1 LQEIKPCAKVFLSA
15 RKQPTDQNKMKTLSQ
30 IKEIIAANREAGNY
44 LFENLTSAECGQWSG
59 WIMFGDDE
67 EAFPSQAEWAMITD

>member
-1 LQEIKPCAKVFLSA
+1 
-15 RKQPTDQNKMKTLSQ
+15 MKTLSQ